1 MTTAPAETEPASAP
15 DREDFSGL
23 LEALVDETSGEQVS
37 LRQLMEIAG
46 HRSYGPVILLLG
58 LVAVSPLTLLPG
70 TTWAVAA
77 VTLLFAGQIFFGRSQ
92 PWLPAK
98 LVDAKFPRDLLEKTV
113 RQSRKFARIADKLT
127 SPRLVFLTE
136 PPFVMIVA
144 LLCVLAALVTFPLG
158 LIPLAP
164 VLPGLSI
171 VLLGIGMTA
180 RDGVFL
186 LLSGL
191 ALAGSA
197 LLVARWLL

>member
-1 MTTAPAETEPASAP
+1 MTTAPAETEPDGEAA
-15 DREDFSGL
+15 REDFSGL
-23 LEALVDETSGEQVS
+23 LEALLEESSGEHVT
-37 LRQLMEIAG
+37 LRELMEIAG

-77 VTLLFAGQIFFGRSQ
+77 VTLLFAGQIFFGRRH
-92 PWLPAK
+92 PWLPAR

-113 RQSRKFARIADKLT
+113 KQARGIAKIADKLT
-127 SPRLVFLTE
+127 SPRLTFLTE
-136 PPFVMIVA
+136 PPFVMGVA
-144 LLCVLAALVTFPLG
+144 LLCVMAALVTFPLG

-164 VLPGLSI
+164 ALPGLSI

-186 LLSGL
+186 MLSCV

-197 LLVARWLL
+197 MLVARWVL